1 MRHLVTLV
9 KVGQLALLSLSL
21 SLSPTVALSQAD
33 SSFPTKPITLI
44 VTYPPGGGADAMA
57 RLIAPKMAEALGQSV
72 VVENRPGA
80 SGQIGAAAVA
90 KAAADGYT
98 LMLDASSFAVNP
110 ALYAK
115 LPYDSLKAFKPIGV
129 VALFPNVVLVNSAFA
144 PQNVADL
151 VAMAKKGKDSVA
163 YASSGNGS
171 AQHLAGAL
179 FESATGVDMV
189 HIPYKGGGPALNDV
203 IGGQVP
209 LFFGNLA
216 STLQHVQSGKLRALA
231 VTSAKRSPI
240 LAAVPSLAES
250 GIKGAEIYEWNAV
263 FVPSATPQAIVNRLA
278 TAFQRA
284 LDTPEV
290 RQRVAQLGGEMQ
302 RATPE
307 QSQAFIEQQIALW
320 GRVVK
325 ERKISFRL
333 ALRLGFGPTSA
344 VPHPT
349 RSPAC
354 AQGLHSLHRSA
365 SPAGE
370 PAAAVSPRCRD
381 AERPRRLRSP
391 TAAGGA
397 GRPGRCPS

>member
-1 MRHLVTLV
+1 MWHPVTLM
-9 KVGQLALLSLSL
+9 KVSRLALLSLGLVLNS
-21 SLSPTVALSQAD
+21 SMAFSQAD
-33 SSFPTKPITLI
+33 SNFPSKPITLI

-57 RLIAPKMAEALGQSV
+57 RLLAPKMAESLGQSV

-90 KAAADGYT
+90 KAAPDGYT

-110 ALYAK
+110 TLYPK

-151 VAMAKKGKDSVA
+151 IAVAKRGKDSVA

-179 FESATGVDMV
+179 FESATGIEMV
-189 HIPYKGGGPALNDV
+189 HVPYKGGGPALNDV

-209 LFFGNLA
+209 VFFGNLA

-240 LAAVPSLAES
+240 LPGVPSLSET
-250 GIKGAEIYEWNAV
+250 GVKGAEIYEWNAI

-290 RQRVAQLGGEMQ
+290 RQRIAQLGGEMQ
-302 RATPE
+302 RTTPE
-307 QSQAFIEQQIALW
+307 QAQAFIEQQIALW
-320 GRVVK
+320 GRVVRD
-325 ERKISFRL
+325 RKIS
-333 ALRLGFGPTSA
+333 
-344 VPHPT
+344 V
-349 RSPAC
+349 
-354 AQGLHSLHRSA
+354 
-365 SPAGE
+365 E
-370 PAAAVSPRCRD
+370 
-381 AERPRRLRSP
+381 
-391 TAAGGA
+391 
-397 GRPGRCPS
+397 

>member
-1 MRHLVTLV
+1 MRHLMTLV

-21 SLSPTVALSQAD
+21 SLSPTLALSQAD
-33 SSFPTKPITLI
+33 SSFPSKPVTLI

-151 VAMAKKGKDSVA
+151 VAMAKRGKDSVA

-240 LAAVPSLAES
+240 LPAVPSLAET
-250 GIKGAEIYEWNAV
+250 GVKGAEIYEWNAV
-263 FVPSATPQAIVNRLA
+263 FVPSATPPAVVNRLA

-302 RATPE
+302 RTTPE
-307 QSQAFIEQQIALW
+307 QAQAFIEQQIVLW
-320 GRVVK
+320 GRVVR
-325 ERKISFRL
+325 ERKIS
-333 ALRLGFGPTSA
+333 
-344 VPHPT
+344 V
-349 RSPAC
+349 
-354 AQGLHSLHRSA
+354 
-365 SPAGE
+365 E
-370 PAAAVSPRCRD
+370 
-381 AERPRRLRSP
+381 
-391 TAAGGA
+391 
-397 GRPGRCPS
+397 

>member
-1 MRHLVTLV
+1 MPSPSSLNRLIRL
-9 KVGQLALLSLSL
+9 LALTL
-21 SLSPTVALSQAD
+21 TALLGTCLAWAQSDAG
-33 SSFPTKPITLI
+33 FPNKPITLI

-57 RLIAPKMAEALGQSV
+57 RLVAPKMAEALGQSV

-90 KAAADGYT
+90 KAPADGYT

-110 ALYAK
+110 ALYPK

-129 VALFPNVVLVNSAFA
+129 IALFPNVVLVHAAFP
-144 PQNVADL
+144 PQSIAELIATARKSKNA
-151 VAMAKKGKDSVA
+151 VA

-231 VTSAKRSPI
+231 VTSDKRSAI
-240 LAAVPSLAES
+240 LPSTPSLAEA
-250 GIKGAEIYEWNAV
+250 GVKGAEIYEWNAV
-263 FVPSATPQAIVNRLA
+263 FAPAGTPPAIVNRLA
-278 TAFQRA
+278 SAFQRA
-284 LDTPEV
+284 LDAPEV

-302 RATPE
+302 RTTPE
-307 QSQAFIEQQIALW
+307 QAQAFIEQQVALW
-320 GRVVK
+320 GRIVK
-325 ERKISFRL
+325 ERKISI
-333 ALRLGFGPTSA
+333 
-344 VPHPT
+344 
-349 RSPAC
+349 
-354 AQGLHSLHRSA
+354 
-365 SPAGE
+365 E
-370 PAAAVSPRCRD
+370 
-381 AERPRRLRSP
+381 
-391 TAAGGA
+391 
-397 GRPGRCPS
+397 